1 MCIAFSCIVDQ
12 VGKVTWKLG
21 IDAHSELAS
30 FGGYQDRK
38 LGEFAKA
45 EITPKNNDYLNPD
58 EWVFRFDESPV
69 PAWCGTHEKE
79 LCLAAH
85 KKWLKQMDKI
95 IIPHSVVRPFK
106 VTPPASIQPKHIR
119 LLKKWDSVMDS
130 VVDRVG
136 ASVWHSVWHSVGDRV
151 GDSVG
156 DSVVESVGASVWHSV
171 VDSVG
176 HSVWDSVGDS
186 VVESVGASVW
196 HSVVDSVW
204 HSVVDSV
211 GHSVWDSVG
220 DSVVDSVGAS
230 VWHSVVDSVWH
241 SVVDSVGPSV
251 WDSVWAYTGSFFRIP
266 VWKYVKHHKG
276 KYPYQPLMALWKTGL
291 VPSFDGTTWRLH
303 GGPKAAVL
311 FSITAVKLKKYR

>member
-1 MCIAFSCIVDQ
+1 MKMCIAFSCIVDQ

-21 IDAHSELAS
+21 IDAHSELARV
-30 FGGYQDRK
+30 GGYQDRK

-119 LLKKWDSVMDS
+119 LLKKWASVVES

-136 ASVWHSVWHSVGDRV
+136 DSVADSVVESVVDRV
-151 GDSVG
+151 GDSVA
-156 DSVVESVGASVWHSV
+156 DSVVESVGHSL
-171 VDSVG
+171 
-176 HSVWDSVGDS
+176 WDS
-186 VVESVGASVW
+186 VVE
-196 HSVVDSVW
+196 
-204 HSVVDSV
+204 
-211 GHSVWDSVG
+211 
-220 DSVVDSVGAS
+220 
-230 VWHSVVDSVWH
+230 
-241 SVVDSVGPSV
+241 SVGPSV

-311 FSITAVKLKKYR
+311 FSITTVKLKKYR

>member
-1 MCIAFSCIVDQ
+1 MSPEWRMKMCIAFSCIVDQ

-119 LLKKWDSVMDS
+119 LLKKWASVVDS

-136 ASVWHSVWHSVGDRV
+136 ASVWDSVWHSVGDRV

-156 DSVVESVGASVWHSV
+156 D
-171 VDSVG
+171 
-176 HSVWDSVGDS
+176 
-186 VVESVGASVW
+186 
-196 HSVVDSVW
+196 
-204 HSVVDSV
+204 
-211 GHSVWDSVG
+211 
-220 DSVVDSVGAS
+220 
-230 VWHSVVDSVWH
+230 
-241 SVVDSVGPSV
+241 SV

>member
-1 MCIAFSCIVDQ
+1 MCKAFSCIVDQ

-21 IDAHSELAS
+21 IDAHSALARV
-30 FGGYQDRK
+30 GGYQDRK

-119 LLKKWDSVMDS
+119 LLKKWASVVDS
-130 VVDRVG
+130 VVDR
-136 ASVWHSVWHSVGDRV
+136 
-151 GDSVG
+151 
-156 DSVVESVGASVWHSV
+156 VGASVWHSV

-176 HSVWDSVGDS
+176 HSVW
-186 VVESVGASVW
+186 ASVW
-196 HSVVDSVW
+196 HSVW
-204 HSVVDSV
+204 HSV
-211 GHSVWDSVG
+211 G
-220 DSVVDSVGAS
+220 DR
-230 VWHSVVDSVWH
+230 
-241 SVVDSVGPSV
+241 VVDSVGPSV

>member
-1 MCIAFSCIVDQ
+1 MCKAFSCIVDQ

-21 IDAHSELAS
+21 IDAHSKLARI
-30 FGGYQDRK
+30 GGYQDRK

-95 IIPHSVVRPFK
+95 IIPHSVVHPFK
-106 VTPPASIQPKHIR
+106 VTSPASIQPKHIR
-119 LLKKWDSVMDS
+119 LLKKW
-130 VVDRVG
+130 
-136 ASVWHSVWHSVGDRV
+136 ASVRDSVGDRV
-151 GDSVG
+151 GDSVA
-156 DSVVESVGASVWHSV
+156 DSVVESVGHSL
-171 VDSVG
+171 
-176 HSVWDSVGDS
+176 WDS
-186 VVESVGASVW
+186 VVE
-196 HSVVDSVW
+196 
-204 HSVVDSV
+204 
-211 GHSVWDSVG
+211 
-220 DSVVDSVGAS
+220 
-230 VWHSVVDSVWH
+230 
-241 SVVDSVGPSV
+241 SVGPSV

>member
-1 MCIAFSCIVDQ
+1 MCKAFSCIVDQ

-30 FGGYQDRK
+30 FGGHQDRK

-119 LLKKWDSVMDS
+119 LLKKWASVVDS

-136 ASVWHSVWHSVGDRV
+136 HSLWDSVVDRV
-151 GDSVG
+151 GDSVA
-156 DSVVESVGASVWHSV
+156 DSVVE
-171 VDSVG
+171 
-176 HSVWDSVGDS
+176 
-186 VVESVGASVW
+186 
-196 HSVVDSVW
+196 
-204 HSVVDSV
+204 
-211 GHSVWDSVG
+211 
-220 DSVVDSVGAS
+220 
-230 VWHSVVDSVWH
+230 
-241 SVVDSVGPSV
+241 SVGPSV

>member
-21 IDAHSELAS
+21 IDAHSELARV
-30 FGGYQDRK
+30 GGYQDRK

-119 LLKKWDSVMDS
+119 LLKKWASVVDS

-136 ASVWHSVWHSVGDRV
+136 YSLW
-151 GDSVG
+151 
-156 DSVVESVGASVWHSV
+156 DSVVE
-171 VDSVG
+171 
-176 HSVWDSVGDS
+176 
-186 VVESVGASVW
+186 
-196 HSVVDSVW
+196 
-204 HSVVDSV
+204 
-211 GHSVWDSVG
+211 
-220 DSVVDSVGAS
+220 
-230 VWHSVVDSVWH
+230 
-241 SVVDSVGPSV
+241 SVGPSV

-276 KYPYQPLMALWKTGL
+276 KYPYQPLMALWNTGL

>member
-21 IDAHSELAS
+21 IDAHSELARV
-30 FGGYQDRK
+30 GGYQDRK

-119 LLKKWDSVMDS
+119 LLKKW
-130 VVDRVG
+130 
-136 ASVWHSVWHSVGDRV
+136 A
-151 GDSVG
+151 SVG
-156 DSVVESVGASVWHSV
+156 DSVWA
-171 VDSVG
+171 
-176 HSVWDSVGDS
+176 
-186 VVESVGASVW
+186 
-196 HSVVDSVW
+196 
-204 HSVVDSV
+204 
-211 GHSVWDSVG
+211 
-220 DSVVDSVGAS
+220 
-230 VWHSVVDSVWH
+230 
-241 SVVDSVGPSV
+241 
-251 WDSVWAYTGSFFRIP
+251 SVWAYTGSFFRIP

>member
-21 IDAHSELAS
+21 IDAHSALARV
-30 FGGYQDRK
+30 GGYQDRK

-119 LLKKWDSVMDS
+119 LLKKWASVVDS

-151 GDSVG
+151 GDSVAA
-156 DSVVESVGASVWHSV
+156 SVVESVGHSLWH
-171 VDSVG
+171 
-176 HSVWDSVGDS
+176 S
-186 VVESVGASVW
+186 VVESVG
-196 HSVVDSVW
+196 HSL
-204 HSVVDSV
+204 
-211 GHSVWDSVG
+211 WDSV
-220 DSVVDSVGAS
+220 VE
-230 VWHSVVDSVWH
+230 
-241 SVVDSVGPSV
+241 SVGPSV

-276 KYPYQPLMALWKTGL
+276 KYPYQPLIALWKTGI

-311 FSITAVKLKKYR
+311 FSITTVKLKKYR

>member
-1 MCIAFSCIVDQ
+1 MCKAFSCIVDQ

-21 IDAHSELAS
+21 IDAHSELARV
-30 FGGYQDRK
+30 GGYQDRK

-119 LLKKWDSVMDS
+119 LLKKW
-130 VVDRVG
+130 
-136 ASVWHSVWHSVGDRV
+136 A
-151 GDSVG
+151 SVG
-156 DSVVESVGASVWHSV
+156 DSVRGSVWASVR
-171 VDSVG
+171 DSVR
-176 HSVWDSVGDS
+176 
-186 VVESVGASVW
+186 
-196 HSVVDSVW
+196 DSVW
-204 HSVVDSV
+204 ASV
-211 GHSVWDSVG
+211 G
-220 DSVVDSVGAS
+220 
-230 VWHSVVDSVWH
+230 
-241 SVVDSVGPSV
+241 
-251 WDSVWAYTGSFFRIP
+251 AYTGSFFRIP

-311 FSITAVKLKKYR
+311 FSITTVKLKKYR

>member
-1 MCIAFSCIVDQ
+1 MKMCIAFSCIVDQ

-21 IDAHSELAS
+21 IDAHSELARV
-30 FGGYQDRK
+30 GGYQDRK

-119 LLKKWDSVMDS
+119 LLKKWASVVDS

-136 ASVWHSVWHSVGDRV
+136 HSLW
-151 GDSVG
+151 
-156 DSVVESVGASVWHSV
+156 DSVVESVGP
-171 VDSVG
+171 
-176 HSVWDSVGDS
+176 SVGDS
-186 VVESVGASVW
+186 VAE
-196 HSVVDSVW
+196 
-204 HSVVDSV
+204 
-211 GHSVWDSVG
+211 
-220 DSVVDSVGAS
+220 
-230 VWHSVVDSVWH
+230 
-241 SVVDSVGPSV
+241 SVGPSV

-311 FSITAVKLKKYR
+311 FSITTVKLKKYR

>member
-119 LLKKWDSVMDS
+119 LLKKWASVGDSVM
-130 VVDRVG
+130 
-136 ASVWHSVWHSVGDRV
+136 ASVGDSLGDRV
-151 GDSVG
+151 GDSVAASVVESVG
-156 DSVVESVGASVWHSV
+156 HSLWHSVVESVGHSLWDSVVESVGHSL
-171 VDSVG
+171 
-176 HSVWDSVGDS
+176 WDS
-186 VVESVGASVW
+186 VVE
-196 HSVVDSVW
+196 
-204 HSVVDSV
+204 
-211 GHSVWDSVG
+211 
-220 DSVVDSVGAS
+220 
-230 VWHSVVDSVWH
+230 
-241 SVVDSVGPSV
+241 SVGPSV

-276 KYPYQPLMALWKTGL
+276 KYPYQPLIALWKTGI

-311 FSITAVKLKKYR
+311 FSITTVKLKKYR